1 MTTYEFEKHMREKM
15 GKGEKLMLKEPV
27 RITYQSLE
35 GFDIGGPI
43 LVDVPVFIKS
53 VSRSSRGGVYI
64 QTTVDELR
72 PKDLTEDERR
82 KVYIQLRY
90 TRREYFSVAIS
101 RSKKGEKGFQLE
113 LSIEVDDEN
122 EPFTILLSRDEL
134 NELAQAIIYKLNS
147 TNQLSGT

>member
-35 GFDIGGPI
+35 GFSEEGPI

-53 VSRSSRGGVYI
+53 VSRSPRGGIYI

-72 PKDLTEDERR
+72 PNDLTEDERR
-82 KVYIQLRY
+82 KVYVQLRY
-90 TRREYFSVAIS
+90 TRRKYFSVGIS
-101 RSKKGEKGFQLE
+101 RSKKGEEGFQLE

-147 TNQLSGT
+147 TNQLSAT